1 MKVPVN
7 WLKDYVKIDIT
18 GKELGDKL
26 TLSGSKV
33 EEVITTGDEIQN
45 VVTGKIVKIEEHP
58 HADKLVIC
66 QVDIGKDELLQII
79 TAATN
84 MKEND
89 IVPVALHGSVIHGG
103 VKIKKGKLRGIMS
116 NGMFC
121 SEEELGIAGDKP
133 VHGLMILPVDTPIG
147 EDIKDVLNMT
157 SSILDFEI
165 TSNRPDC
172 LSIIGMARET
182 AATLNESYK
191 MPALE
196 YEISS
201 SKYIND
207 SLKVEVRD
215 KLCRRYMARGV
226 ENVKIE
232 ESPGWMQER
241 LLDAGVRPI
250 NNIVDIT
257 NFVMLETG
265 QPMHAYDTRYIQ
277 SNNIIVE
284 RAENREKFVTLDNEE
299 RLLDKN
305 VLTIRDGDRAVGIA
319 GIMGGLNSEIRED
332 TSSIVFESAN
342 FDGTNIRI
350 SSQKLGLRT
359 EASARFEKDLDPNLC
374 EMAVDRACY
383 LIGKLNAGEVM
394 KGTIDIYNEK
404 IEPGSLRVN
413 YNWINNFLG
422 TKIPQDEMAECL
434 NRLELNT
441 KIEGEDLK
449 IDVPTFRSRD
459 IKIKEDVAEEVARI
473 YGYDNIPSTII
484 KSVSTRGGKNTKQKL
499 DDEVLRALTS
509 SGLNQSISYS
519 FISRKVFDRILL
531 PKNSVLRNAVVI
543 KNPLGEDYSIMRTT
557 TIPSMMESLS
567 RNYSRKNELARLFE
581 IGKVYIPNKDVN
593 KLPQEKNIVT
603 IGIYGKVN
611 YFDLKGIVENILEV
625 LKIER
630 FSFERESG
638 NPSFHPGKT
647 ASLYIKKDF
656 IGVLG
661 EIHPNVLDNYGVDE
675 KCYIAELDLDVLYKY
690 ANWNKEYKPLPKFP
704 AVTRDLA
711 ILVDEDVLVKEIEDV
726 IKEQGGNMVER
737 AKFFDVYRGK
747 QVAEGKKSVA
757 YSISYRLEN
766 RTLTDEEV
774 NKVHDRILKAL
785 EHKFGAQLR

>member
-58 HADKLVIC
+58 HADKLVVC

-84 MKEND
+84 MKEDD

-147 EDIKDVLNMT
+147 EDIKDALNMT

-207 SLKVEVRD
+207 GLKVEVRD

-305 VLTIRDGDRAVGIA
+305 VLTIRDGDRAIGIA

-383 LIGKLNAGEVM
+383 LIEKLNAGEVM

-404 IEPGSLRVN
+404 IEPGSLQVN

-459 IKIKEDVAEEVARI
+459 IKIKEDIAEEVARI
-473 YGYDNIPSTII
+473 YGYDNVPSTII